1 MFLTADQ
8 VNQLQLLCEKV
19 AANRK
24 REGRV
29 SIVIKN
35 NMPRDFQVEEPVW
48 NDDGIEI
55 GSISHLIR
63 VQLPDEEIRKGR
75 QKNRLPGKKGI
86 RE

>member
-1 MFLTADQ
+1 
-8 VNQLQLLCEKV
+8 
-19 AANRK
+19 
-24 REGRV
+24 
-29 SIVIKN
+29 
-35 NMPRDFQVEEPVW
+35 VEEPVW